1 MIQGWRSRSPLCLP
15 SLPHPGRTANAGAQF
30 VYALARDL
38 GCSHNNMAHSAN
50 HSFPFT
56 AAEVLRLRSPAVRA
70 LRVHPSV
77 RRGQASTK
85 KRLVGGEST
94 ATLASSVAGT
104 HGTAMQALACALS
117 RTPLPNWSF
126 NMDAPHIAPRA
137 RNAPRVRARVTHR
150 AAARQLTLR

>member
-1 MIQGWRSRSPLCLP
+1 ML
-15 SLPHPGRTANAGAQF
+15 AAQF
-30 VYALARDL
+30 VYAFARNL

-77 RRGQASTK
+77 LRGQASTN
-85 KRLVGGEST
+85 KRTIGGEST
-94 ATLASSVAGT
+94 ASLASSAAGT
-104 HGTAMQALACALS
+104 HRTAMQALACVLS
-117 RTPLPNWSF
+117 LTPLPNWSF
-126 NMDAPHIAPRA
+126 NMDAPYIARRA
-137 RNAPRVRARVTHR
+137 RNAPAFVRARVTHR

>member
-1 MIQGWRSRSPLCLP
+1 ML
-15 SLPHPGRTANAGAQF
+15 AAQV

-56 AAEVLRLRSPAVRA
+56 VFEVLRLRPPAVRA

-85 KRLVGGEST
+85 KRVVGGEST
-94 ATLASSVAGT
+94 ASLASSAAGT
-104 HGTAMQALACALS
+104 HGTAMQA
-117 RTPLPNWSF
+117 
-126 NMDAPHIAPRA
+126 
-137 RNAPRVRARVTHR
+137 
-150 AAARQLTLR
+150 